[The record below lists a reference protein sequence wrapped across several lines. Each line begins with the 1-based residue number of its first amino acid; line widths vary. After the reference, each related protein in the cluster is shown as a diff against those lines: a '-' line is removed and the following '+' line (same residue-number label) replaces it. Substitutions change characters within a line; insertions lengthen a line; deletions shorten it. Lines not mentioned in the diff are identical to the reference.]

1 MVLPPPFTMENL
13 DMPRKKPAPV
23 SPAAT
28 PASTSWRGG
37 YTLEQR
43 EAMIR
48 EAAYFQALQRGYAP
62 GHELD
67 DWLAAEAQIE
77 HESIT
82 AANDAGLPPVHQ
94 SGVFGASK
102 DDQIKQTVKRT
113 PRRSIP
119 QIEGVEPEAA
129 PFKE

>member
-1 MVLPPPFTMENL
+1 
-13 DMPRKKPAPV
+13 MPRKKSAPV

-28 PASTSWRGG
+28 PASATWRGG
-37 YTLEQR
+37 YSIEQR
-43 EAMIR
+43 ETMIR
-48 EAAYFQALQRGYAP
+48 EAAYYHAMKRGYAP
-62 GHELD
+62 GHELE
-67 DWLAAEAQIE
+67 DWLAAEAEIE
-77 HESIT
+77 HEDT
-82 AANDAGLPPVHQ
+82 AAANDAVLPPVHQ

-119 QIEGVEPEAA
+119 QIEGVEPESA